1 MYDGWASGQSKWQG
15 LHLLAAAKLLLRR
28 KDKMVTGDGSYIKK
42 INRSLILQKIIEHGM
57 ISRADL
63 AKVVGLNKA
72 TISVQVADLLDE
84 ELIFET
90 QQEHTAVGRR
100 PIMLSLNRK
109 AGFAL
114 GIDLDTKHIT
124 YTLSDLLGY
133 PVLSKEV
140 PLETSE
146 YGSIL
151 QLVIGQIK
159 EFQLQCADSRYGMV
173 GAVIGIHGTVAKD
186 EKVFFVPQHQWRN
199 KDLKADIENEID
211 VDIHIENNANLSAFA
226 EKAFNHY
233 DSENLLSIA
242 MYSGMG
248 LGIILDG
255 ELLKGYNGYAGE
267 MGHMIIFPG
276 GKECTCG
283 NRGCWEL
290 YASEARMLQ
299 EIAALKNKQE
309 TSYAEIQK
317 WVNENDSEVCQYIEK
332 FIEYLSIGLNN
343 VINLYNP
350 ETLVLNSEI
359 LKMLPDALDRIK
371 GHLHSTFNQYRE
383 LRLSELG
390 KDACVMGACAMAVK
404 SFLEVPELRL
414 SLSEKHLP
422 ANSPNS

>member
-1 MYDGWASGQSKWQG
+1 
-15 LHLLAAAKLLLRR
+15 
-28 KDKMVTGDGSYIKK
+28 MVTGDGSYIKK
-42 INRSLILQKIIEHGM
+42 INRSLILQKIIEYGM

-63 AKVVGLNKA
+63 AKTVGLNKA

-84 ELIFET
+84 ELIYET
-90 QQEHTAVGRR
+90 QQEHTALGRR

-114 GIDLDTKHIT
+114 GIDLDAKHIT

-133 PVLSKEV
+133 PVLSKDV
-140 PLETSE
+140 PLETSDYE
-146 YGSIL
+146 TIL
-151 QLVIGQIK
+151 QLVLAEIK

-173 GAVIGIHGTVAKD
+173 GAVIGIHGTVGKD
-186 EKVFFVPQHQWRN
+186 EKVFFVPQHQWRE
-199 KDLKADIENEID
+199 KDLKADIEKEID
-211 VDIHIENNANLSAFA
+211 VDIYIENNANLSAFA
-226 EKAFNHY
+226 EKVFNHH

-276 GKECTCG
+276 GKQCTCG

-290 YASEARMLQ
+290 YASESRMLQ
-299 EIAALKNKQE
+299 EIAVLKNKPDA
-309 TSYAEIQK
+309 SYAELRNWITEK
-317 WVNENDSEVCQYIEK
+317 DPEVCQYIEQ
-332 FIEYLSIGLNN
+332 FFEYLSIGLNN

-371 GHLHSTFNQYRE
+371 SHLHSTFNQYRE
-383 LRLSELG
+383 LKLSELG
-390 KDACVMGACAMAVK
+390 KDACVMGACALAVNR
-404 SFLEVPELRL
+404 FLEVPELRL
-414 SLSEKHLP
+414 SLSAEHLP
-422 ANSPNS
+422 ANLPVS